1 MADDQP
7 KVGSSPGEAW
17 ANDPLRALLAH
28 LAGPRARTLTELA
41 RTIGAEAGLV
51 EQMLDVLARGG
62 YVREIELCGAN
73 ARACAGCSQASL
85 CHLMRHGRVW
95 TLTSKGSRA
104 AAAD

>member
-1 MADDQP
+1 
-7 KVGSSPGEAW
+7 
-17 ANDPLRALLAH
+17 
-28 LAGPRARTLTELA
+28 
-41 RTIGAEAGLV
+41 
-51 EQMLDVLARGG
+51 MLDVLARGG